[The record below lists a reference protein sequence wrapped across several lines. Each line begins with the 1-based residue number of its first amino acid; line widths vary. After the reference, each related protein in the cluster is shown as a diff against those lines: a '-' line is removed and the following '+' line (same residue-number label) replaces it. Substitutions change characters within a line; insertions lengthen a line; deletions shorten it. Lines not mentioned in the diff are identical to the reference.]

1 MTEPTFLDATD
12 EIGRRDILQGCPRRR
27 FPSGAFVF
35 HAGEAGDTLHLVR
48 KGRVAVMAPQSL
60 GEMRTLAILGVGEPF
75 GEMAILLEG
84 HRRTATVQALEP
96 TETQVLSRSQVE
108 ELRASG
114 RAIDRFLVDL
124 LARRVDRLTAQL
136 IELTE
141 VPAPVRV
148 YRRIVDLATLFAA
161 TKPGSDIPVTQAQ
174 IASMAGAKL
183 RITNKVITDA
193 RRDGLVETGWH
204 RLTVLDL
211 PEIRR
216 RAKQGG

>member
-1 MTEPTFLDATD
+1 
-12 EIGRRDILQGCPRRR
+12 
-27 FPSGAFVF
+27 
-35 HAGEAGDTLHLVR
+35 
-48 KGRVAVMAPQSL
+48 MAPQSL
-60 GEMRTLAILGVGEPF
+60 GEMRTLAVLGVGETF
-75 GEMAILLEG
+75 GEMALLLED
-84 HRRTATVQALEP
+84 HRRTATVQTLEP
-96 TETQVLSRSQVE
+96 TETQVLSRTQVE

-148 YRRIVDLATLFAA
+148 YRRITELATLFAA
-161 TKPGSDIPVTQAQ
+161 TKPGSHIPVTQAQ
-174 IASMAGAKL
+174 IASMAGVKL
-183 RITNKVITDA
+183 RVTNRVITDA

-216 RAKQGG
+216 RSKPVA